1 MSDLYE
7 GVRNDPVIVLSLFF
21 LWRIQNDLTFIS
33 MQSIYCVN
41 CLIKLEDL
49 GHDFIS
55 AVQTLNDRG
64 DEKQSLLKLSIII
77 IKKLMSVKMG
87 HQHF

>member
-21 LWRIQNDLTFIS
+21 LWRTQNDVTFVS

-41 CLIKLEDL
+41 CLIKLEDS
-49 GHDFIS
+49 GH
-55 AVQTLNDRG
+55 VCVTV
-64 DEKQSLLKLSIII
+64 LLSCAD
-77 IKKLMSVKMG
+77 S
-87 HQHF
+87 